1 VDLFASFFGVSSAAQ
16 HRRGGQNMNTL
27 ALPKTLLNRLER
39 FTAHTKATPAAV
51 LKQALTNQL
60 DHDEWLLEQ
69 VEKGLEDVA
78 AGRVHSAESV
88 KKMLGLKNATKR

>member
-1 VDLFASFFGVSSAAQ
+1 
-16 HRRGGQNMNTL
+16 MNTL
-27 ALPKTLLNRLER
+27 ELPKTLLNRLER

-60 DHDEWLLEQ
+60 DHDEWLLAQ

>member
-1 VDLFASFFGVSSAAQ
+1 
-16 HRRGGQNMNTL
+16 MNTL
-27 ALPKTLLNRLER
+27 ELPKTLLNRLER
-39 FTAHTKATPAAV
+39 FAEHTKATPAAA

-60 DHDEWLLEQ
+60 DHDEWLLVQ

-88 KKMLGLKNATKR
+88 KKMLRLADAKKR